1 MLILIDFSPLRSG
14 TFTTKW
20 GAKFIDRVKFLPAP
34 PHLLDHFV
42 EIFFKRFW
50 CAIDFQA
57 VIS

>member
-20 GAKFIDRVKFLPAP
+20 GAKFIDHVKFLPAPP

-42 EIFFKRFW
+42 EIF
-50 CAIDFQA
+50 
-57 VIS
+57 